1 MNFPASLRNT
11 SIHCK
16 FTNINS
22 SFLEDLKSIHV
33 KNINDASSNKRE
45 SPDSLNIQD
54 FKNFLNFWLF
64 AILLVLNQLFS
75 PYLVVPYTSIK
86 TLAINFWKI
95 KRGRILNIQKTRAFC
110 IILLSVLLTYFNFF
124 AVIT

>member
-1 MNFPASLRNT
+1 MNFSASLRDT

-33 KNINDASSNKRE
+33 KSINDASSNKRE

-64 AILLVLNQLFS
+64 SILLVLNQLLS

-86 TLAINFWKI
+86 TLAINFLENR
-95 KRGRILNIQKTRAFC
+95 KRENSKYSENS
-110 IILLSVLLTYFNFF
+110 SVLNYFVKCTINLF
-124 AVIT
+124 